1 MFVCAESTILM
12 NRPSL
17 PVLTA
22 LLLVALAGSTATAIA
37 QSDDKAHQ
45 TSASISPTVDF
56 RSARWLSD
64 RDIINDN
71 AEVIASVSDLI
82 LDRGSGRIEYAIIK
96 TSGNY
101 GTSGKLVTVPY
112 TSLRWEAGD
121 KDRFV
126 LAATT
131 EQLTLFPEYTAER
144 WNAMRDGSKKDENG
158 LRDRL
163 EADNKSSGDPYA
175 GSLENSVN
183 TRIEGEI
190 TGVERVRTTTFGEQ
204 VEVSIKTTDGS
215 TKRVAIGPSW
225 FVSATNAAPMRGDK
239 VVVDAM
245 SLPRDPEQLLA
256 ASNYRSGNRELRLRD
271 ASGSPTWALK
281 TIESNGQSYSAPY
294 SRYLPISKITG
305 LKVDCRGDD
314 CGKVNDVIL
323 DRHSG
328 QIAFLSIDPNQN
340 FLGISDTKRLLPW
353 SIATVTLDDIVRI
366 DASKDMVLQSPETPA
381 DITTLSNGTH
391 AERVYKAFNVPAPR
405 FDPAEKR
412 VDNRMS
418 DPSNAWG
425 HDGAVNGA
433 IERSAVTSMQG
444 SVLDITDV
452 KFDNGTAPARAIK
465 VRSLDKSQGDYLVL
479 LGPVT
484 YMNNQ
489 KTMCK
494 VGDSIKLDAYRTTI
508 DNRQYWL
515 ARSVDCNSTRVVLVD
530 GNNAPAWAQR

>member
-225 FVSATNAAPMRGDK
+225 FVNATNAAPMRGDK

-515 ARSVDCNSTRVVLVD
+515 ARSVDCNSIRVVLVD

>member
-12 NRPSL
+12 NRPSR

-37 QSDDKAHQ
+37 QSDDKAHE

-82 LDRGSGRIEYAIIK
+82 LDHGSGRIEYAIIK

-131 EQLTLFPEYTAER
+131 EQLTLFPEYTVER

-225 FVSATNAAPMRGDK
+225 FVNATNAAPMRGDK

-405 FDPAEKR
+405 FDPADKR
-412 VDNRMS
+412 ADNRMS

-515 ARSVDCNSTRVVLVD
+515 ARSVDCNNTRVVLVD

>member
-1 MFVCAESTILM
+1 M

-131 EQLTLFPEYTAER
+131 EQLTLFPEYTVER

-225 FVSATNAAPMRGDK
+225 FVNATNAAPMRGDK

>member
-479 LGPVT
+479 LGSVT

-515 ARSVDCNSTRVVLVD
+515 ARSVDCNSIRVVLVD

>member
-225 FVSATNAAPMRGDK
+225 FVNATNAAPMRGDK

>member
-12 NRPSL
+12 NRPSR

-37 QSDDKAHQ
+37 QSDDKAHE

-131 EQLTLFPEYTAER
+131 EQLTLFPEYTVER

-225 FVSATNAAPMRGDK
+225 FVNATNAAPMRGDK

-515 ARSVDCNSTRVVLVD
+515 ARSVDCNSIRVVLVD

>member
-225 FVSATNAAPMRGDK
+225 FVNATNAAPMRGDK

-489 KTMCK
+489 RTMCK

-515 ARSVDCNSTRVVLVD
+515 ARSVDCNSIRVVLVD

>member
-225 FVSATNAAPMRGDK
+225 FVNATNAAPMRGDK

-405 FDPAEKR
+405 FDPADKR
-412 VDNRMS
+412 TDNGMS

-515 ARSVDCNSTRVVLVD
+515 ARSVDCNSIRVVLVD

>member
-225 FVSATNAAPMRGDK
+225 FVNATNAAPMRGDK

-484 YMNNQ
+484 CMNNQ

-515 ARSVDCNSTRVVLVD
+515 ARSVDCNSIRVVLVD

>member
-1 MFVCAESTILM
+1 MFVCAESTFLM

-225 FVSATNAAPMRGDK
+225 FVNATNAAPMRGDK

-465 VRSLDKSQGDYLVL
+465 VRSLDKSQGDYFVL

-515 ARSVDCNSTRVVLVD
+515 ARSVDCNSIRVVLVD

>member
-225 FVSATNAAPMRGDK
+225 FVNATNAAPMRGDK

-479 LGPVT
+479 LGSVT

-515 ARSVDCNSTRVVLVD
+515 ARSVDCNSIRVVLVD

>member
-82 LDRGSGRIEYAIIK
+82 LDHGSGRIEYAIIK

-131 EQLTLFPEYTAER
+131 EQLTLFPEYTVER

-225 FVSATNAAPMRGDK
+225 FVNATNAAPMRGDK

-405 FDPAEKR
+405 FDPADKR
-412 VDNRMS
+412 ADNRMS

-515 ARSVDCNSTRVVLVD
+515 ARSVDCNNTRVVLVD